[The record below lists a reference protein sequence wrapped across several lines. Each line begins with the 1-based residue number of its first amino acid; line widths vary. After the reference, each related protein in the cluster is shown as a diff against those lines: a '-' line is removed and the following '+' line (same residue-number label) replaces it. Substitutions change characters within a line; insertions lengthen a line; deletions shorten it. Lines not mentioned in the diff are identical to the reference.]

1 MSSPKGGW
9 SSRGWAKDLALFPT
23 AHGKCDHGSTPPTL
37 VRRIS

>member
-1 MSSPKGGW
+1 MGNG
-9 SSRGWAKDLALFPT
+9 RALIPT